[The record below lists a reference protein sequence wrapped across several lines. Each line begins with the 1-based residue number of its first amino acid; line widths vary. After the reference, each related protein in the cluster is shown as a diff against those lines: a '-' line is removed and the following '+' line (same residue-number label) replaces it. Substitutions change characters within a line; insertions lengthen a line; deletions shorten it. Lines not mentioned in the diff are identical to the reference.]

1 MYQKSVSRW
10 YFGGLAS
17 LAAVCVTHPLDLLKV
32 LLQTE
37 HGKHFGVAGMTVRV
51 ITINGFSSF
60 YNGFSGSLCRQLT
73 YSMIRFSVYDFLKEI
88 LSESRKKYL
97 PFHQKVIIGAMG
109 GFAGGFVG
117 TPADIVKIRMQND
130 VKMPLHMKRNYSHAL
145 DGMIRIVREE
155 RFRALFSGATLAS
168 SRGALMMVG
177 QASCYDQVK
186 EIGITSNLFSDSLFT
201 HIIGLC
207 ATFLCQPL
215 DVLKIRMMNNQ
226 DYYSV
231 FYCVT
236 ETAKLGPGAFYK
248 SLFPTA
254 LRLIPQTILTF
265 VFLEQLR
272 LRFGIPVELD
282 QQKWDPAMPF
292 EPKSAKDAIKKT
304 GP

>member
-177 QASCYDQVK
+177 Q
-186 EIGITSNLFSDSLFT
+186 
-201 HIIGLC
+201 GLC

>member
-177 QASCYDQVK
+177 Q
-186 EIGITSNLFSDSLFT
+186 FSSPQ
-201 HIIGLC
+201 GLC